1 MHDQNLD
8 DIYSAQITYDLLVFI
23 QKKIKRNLYSRNY
36 VILNLGI
43 SSKMLKYNTNIK

>member
-23 QKKIKRNLYSRNY
+23 QKKKSNVTYIPEIMLY
-36 VILNLGI
+36 L
-43 SSKMLKYNTNIK
+43 T